1 MDDKEGNGGQ
11 SGGVRIIGGNVQ
23 AQNIAGRDINVVSQ
37 IARGELDQLFQ
48 PVLEA
53 IRSGPDDKQP
63 EAMAKVEALKQ
74 EVAKGK
80 DADHGVMKKL
90 AEGIVG
96 LVPDALKSL
105 ATAFAKPVL
114 SGVAGPVTQFLL
126 SKMLGQ

>member
-1 MDDKEGNGGQ
+1 MDDKQGNGQ
-11 SGGVRIIGGNVQ
+11 SGGVRITGGNVQ
-23 AQNIAGRDINVVSQ
+23 ARNIAGRDINVVSQ
-37 IARGELDQLFQ
+37 IAPVELDQLFH
-48 PVLEA
+48 PVIEA
-53 IRSGPDDKQP
+53 IRSGPGDKQP